1 MFGTALR
8 SQPATPST
16 GPVGARPVAITESNF
31 QSEVLESDVPV
42 VIDFWAPWCGPCR
55 QIGPVLDRLAAE
67 HGGKVKVAKI
77 NVDEQQVLA
86 GAFQIRGIPTLV
98 VMKGGKAEGQI
109 VGFPGAGPITDLF
122 GKLSRGEPLR

>member
-1 MFGTALR
+1 MIAT
-8 SQPATPST
+8 PARTPST
-16 GPVGARPVAITESNF
+16 PNPTSGGGRPIAITERNF

-67 HGGKVKVAKI
+67 YGGKVKVAKV
-77 NVDEQQVLA
+77 NVDDEQVLA
-86 GAFQIRGIPTLV
+86 GAFRVRGIPTLV

-109 VGFPGAGPITDLF
+109 VGFPGAGPIADLF
-122 GKLSRGEPLR
+122 GKLSRGEALK